1 MGTCYTAAALRG
13 CWLTD
18 MPVLQT
24 TDLRCER
31 DDRELFAG
39 LNWCASAGE
48 IWQIAGPNGAG
59 KTTLM
64 RILAGLH
71 GFYDGAFEW
80 PQWQLSESDPREKLL
95 YLGHKA
101 GLREE
106 LTALENLHWWLAL
119 HGQQADPMA
128 ALAQLGLAGYE
139 TVPCASL
146 SAGQKRR
153 VALSLLWIVDKPVW
167 LLDEPFTALDADGV
181 TLIEERLKRHA
192 AEGGLVIYS
201 SHHRFDDA
209 VRHVRL
215 GGKQVELA

>member
-1 MGTCYTAAALRG
+1 
-13 CWLTD
+13 

-39 LNWCASAGE
+39 LGWSAFGGQ

-59 KTTLM
+59 KTTLI

-71 GFYDGAFEW
+71 GFYDGALCW
-80 PQWQLSESDPREKLL
+80 PLWQQSDVDPREKLL

-101 GLREE
+101 GLRDE
-106 LTALENLHWWLAL
+106 LTPLENLSWWQSLHPSQSLPGGGNAL
-119 HGQQADPMA
+119 DPMV
-128 ALAQLGLAGYE
+128 ALARLGLAGYE
-139 TVPCASL
+139 SMPCASL

-153 VALSLLWIVDKPVW
+153 VALSLLWLMDKPVW
-167 LLDEPFTALDADGV
+167 LLDEPFTALDAEGV
-181 TLIEERLKRHA
+181 SLIEERIKQHA

-215 GGKQVELA
+215 GQDVVEVA